1 MNFARS
7 TVPTMAQPGRP
18 DRLMDL
24 QHGWSGSI
32 DLADEP
38 LIIDS

>member
-1 MNFARS
+1 MNFAR
-7 TVPTMAQPGRP
+7 TPVPTMAQPGHP

-24 QHGWSGSI
+24 KHGWSGSI

>member
-7 TVPTMAQPGRP
+7 PVPTMAQPGHP

-24 QHGWSGSI
+24 KHGWCGSI
-32 DLADEP
+32 DLAEEP